1 MKEDTLLEGV
11 LNADTVYNFC
21 MCNPPFFSSEEELD
35 PKKVARTSSRP
46 LPRNAHSGAPGE
58 LVCEGGELSFVN
70 KIIQDSLKLKSQ
82 IRYIFYQNHIMSDYS
97 LFILSLFS
105 RKSR

>member
-1 MKEDTLLEGV
+1 MLEGV
-11 LNADTVYNFC
+11 LDADTVYNFC

-35 PKKVARTSSRP
+35 PKNVARTSSRP

-70 KIIQDSLKLKSQ
+70 KIIQDSLKLKGQ
-82 IRYIFYQNHIMSDYS
+82 IRYIFVTSP
-97 LFILSLFS
+97 LSQTTLANVLSISF
-105 RKSR
+105 KVIVLKEI

>member
-1 MKEDTLLEGV
+1 MSGFLNVWSSVNGCTVRSVKEDTMLEGV
-11 LNADTVYNFC
+11 LNVDTVYNFC

-70 KIIQDSLKLKSQ
+70 KIIQDSLKLKGQ
-82 IRYIFYQNHIMSDYS
+82 IR
-97 LFILSLFS
+97 
-105 RKSR
+105 